1 MTKESPSRPP
11 IAKAKRTFHIIASR
25 FNTQFVDG
33 LIDHATRELR
43 ALAPDATISLQRV
56 PGSFEIPVV
65 VREFAIQDEADAIIA
80 SGAILQGETN
90 HAQNLSRSVTDALQ
104 HIAIEHGVPVI
115 NVVLS
120 FDNENQA
127 RARCLENKMNRGTEA
142 GRAAVEIS
150 NVLTDLRSKQGAT
163 VSKPPR
169 GNG

>member
-1 MTKESPSRPP
+1 MGM
-11 IAKAKRTFHIIASR
+11 R
-25 FNTQFVDG
+25 FLVF
-33 LIDHATRELR
+33 
-43 ALAPDATISLQRV
+43 
-56 PGSFEIPVV
+56 
-65 VREFAIQDEADAIIA
+65 
-80 SGAILQGETN
+80 
-90 HAQNLSRSVTDALQ
+90 Q

-163 VSKPPR
+163 VSKPPE
-169 GNG
+169 G